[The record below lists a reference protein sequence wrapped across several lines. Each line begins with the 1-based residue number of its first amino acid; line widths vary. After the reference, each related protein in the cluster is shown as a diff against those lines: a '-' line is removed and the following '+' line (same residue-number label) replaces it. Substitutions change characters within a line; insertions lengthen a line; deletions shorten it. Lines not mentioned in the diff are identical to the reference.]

1 MVVEEDYARS
11 SLGCVAEAGGDWFH
25 CLGRKTEGLE
35 CPALYGPS
43 DGYIPFPKS
52 FEVSCARYFSAE
64 KIKHR
69 AKPNWE
75 RKGLFHLTGYR
86 SSRKAVRGGTWK
98 QELTQGAGAV
108 EQGSSAYW
116 LTPSF
121 PEHLVP
127 RRCAHRGR
135 HLIEAHIV
143 QHQHTSTGVRVGPGR
158 GEAPVTEMEIP
169 ATLRSGHE
177 RLHPRLLSPPP
188 CLSGCCPVGLVW

>member
-1 MVVEEDYARS
+1 MVLLTAVTAPCPPLPLLCMTFMQGDRKPKSSDVREERFLSPSWSEKGQSVVVEEDYARS

-35 CPALYGPS
+35 CSALYGPS

-86 SSRKAVRGGTWK
+86 SSRKAGRGGTWK
-98 QELTQGAGAV
+98 QELTQGPWSRGALLT
-108 EQGSSAYW
+108 GS
-116 LTPSF
+116 LLPSLSTWYQD
-121 PEHLVP
+121 EVH
-127 RRCAHRGR
+127 
-135 HLIEAHIV
+135 IEGAI
-143 QHQHTSTGVRVGPGR
+143 
-158 GEAPVTEMEIP
+158 
-169 ATLRSGHE
+169 
-177 RLHPRLLSPPP
+177 
-188 CLSGCCPVGLVW
+188 